1 MCPGGCPCGEVGRD
15 GGASGHCC
23 TWGEGCECR
32 GESDTAAAINM
43 TSTACSYVTG
53 VADNDEMICACHEA
67 VLAQSSVQRQ
77 SVHPHSS
84 PHQPP

>member
-1 MCPGGCPCGEVGRD
+1 MEGPRGIAVPGGR
-15 GGASGHCC
+15 GG
-23 TWGEGCECR
+23 ECR